1 MIAAAGHRRSNWH
14 YLMLLVPSI
23 LVLAVF
29 FLLPLADM
37 FLRSFEHFVSYGD
50 PLPGLTLDNYV
61 KFVSDGF
68 YRLTL
73 GKTLLLGTCVALV
86 SLVIGFPMAYAI
98 VRSSPGI
105 RAFLTVIVLVPLMT
119 SVIIRSYGWMIL
131 LGETGPLAS
140 LLAVF
145 GIPRPRLMYTFTGTV
160 IALVQVMMPFMVL
173 TLAAAIQQISP
184 TLEDASRNLG
194 SSRLRMFLDVILP
207 LSLPGIA
214 AGTILVFSLSISAF
228 ATPVLVGGASV
239 KVVATVVYEQALTVI
254 NWPFASA
261 TSFLLMAITLCLAL
275 LQARFVSWRAKWNR

>member
-1 MIAAAGHRRSNWH
+1 MTAASAPQKGNWR
-14 YLMLLVPSI
+14 YLLLLAPSV
-23 LVLAVF
+23 LVLVVF
-29 FLLPLADM
+29 FLMPLADM
-37 FLRSFEHFVSYGD
+37 FLRSFEHFVPFGD
-50 PLPGLTLDNYV
+50 TPPGVTLDNYA
-61 KFVSDGF
+61 KFIGDGF

-73 GKTLLLGTCVALV
+73 GKTLLLGASVALV

-98 VRSSPGI
+98 VRSSPGM

-131 LGETGPLAS
+131 LGESGPLAS
-140 LLAVF
+140 LLAVL

-194 SSRLRMFLDVILP
+194 AGRLRMFLDVILP
-207 LSLPGIA
+207 LSLPGVA
-214 AGTILVFSLSISAF
+214 AGTVLVFSLSISAF

-275 LQARFVSWRAKWNR
+275 LQAKLVSWGAKWNQ